1 MKRLMHYSITL
12 IFGLLF
18 FSVLSAD
25 AHLKAEQE
33 VLSTLLKYFEAR
45 NNEDYDHKP
54 LNSEFYVMSSEEAY
68 QFLLEKMK
76 TS

>member
-1 MKRLMHYSITL
+1 MKRLLHYSITL

-33 VLSTLLKYFEAR
+33 VLSALLKYFEAR
-45 NNEDYDHKP
+45 NDAKENDT
-54 LNSEFYVMSSEEAY
+54 A
-68 QFLLEKMK
+68 
-76 TS
+76 

>member
-33 VLSTLLKYFEAR
+33 VLSALLKYFEAR
-45 NNEDYDHKP
+45 NNEDYKTVVALESRLSLIHI
-54 LNSEFYVMSSEEAY
+54 SEPTRSRGIS
-68 QFLLEKMK
+68 
-76 TS
+76 